1 MQGTADLIVKPK
13 YKVENPVADV
23 SPFHL
28 GQASTKPQ
36 LPKPPQGNPLTEQ
49 APVARFGLF
58 DMRHVRFG
66 QADPVTSSVPNIAKL
81 RLEKGT

>member
-1 MQGTADLIVKPK
+1 MQGTADPIMKPK
-13 YKVENPVADV
+13 YKVENLIVDV

-36 LPKPPQGNPLTEQ
+36 LPKQPQGNPLTEQ
-49 APVARFGLF
+49 APVARFGLL

-66 QADPVTSSVPNIAKL
+66 QAYRVTSSVPNIAKL